1 VNHQIPLK
9 FRAIAAG
16 LQAIATIPAASV
28 VISPI
33 AYATIIN
40 SVIYPE
46 FAYLATGFISIASP
60 IITWILWLFTKSI
73 HPFVDES
80 GRNAINYALNSLLGL
95 LFSALFSVF
104 VFAVTCGSGIGGL
117 VQFGLVAIPL
127 CGIIFFCV
135 ATAYFISSIVAGIS
149 AWNGSYFKSRFI
161 YPFFR

>member
-1 VNHQIPLK
+1 MNHQIPLK

-33 AYATIIN
+33 AYTTIIN
-40 SVIYPE
+40 SDIYPG
-46 FAYLATGFISIASP
+46 FTYLATGFSLAPP
-60 IITWILWLFTKSI
+60 IITWILWLFTNSI

-80 GRNAINYALNSLLGL
+80 GRNAINYALNSSLGL
-95 LFSALFSVF
+95 LFSVLFSVF

-117 VQFGLVAIPL
+117 VEFGLVAISL
-127 CGIIFFCV
+127 CGIIFCCV
-135 ATAYFISSIVAGIS
+135 AIAYFISSIVAGIN

>member
-33 AYATIIN
+33 AYTTIIN
-40 SVIYPE
+40 SDIYPG
-46 FAYLATGFISIASP
+46 FTYLATGFSLAPP

-80 GRNAINYALNSLLGL
+80 GRNAIIAVAKVVKTRLDLSPRRRTLHSERRFQSLSRSPWRL
-95 LFSALFSVF
+95 L
-104 VFAVTCGSGIGGL
+104 
-117 VQFGLVAIPL
+117 
-127 CGIIFFCV
+127 
-135 ATAYFISSIVAGIS
+135 
-149 AWNGSYFKSRFI
+149 
-161 YPFFR
+161 